1 MQAPVISPDDV
12 AVLSKYMTDTYIH
25 MYEDIYI
32 YIYLMYTHIKK
43 YLYIYMY
50 IHIFIYIY
58 IYTNMFMY
66 ICLCMI
72 AHDVQAL
79 VISPDDVAVLSKY
92 APLKQSG
99 GSFLGACM
107 KRELN

>member
-1 MQAPVISPDDV
+1 
-12 AVLSKYMTDTYIH
+12 
-25 MYEDIYI
+25 
-32 YIYLMYTHIKK
+32 
-43 YLYIYMY
+43 
-50 IHIFIYIY
+50 
-58 IYTNMFMY
+58 MY